1 MKRTCTAIFLNE
13 KQRHHQEQLNRIG
26 LLSLTNQRLAKIV
39 CTIFKAVNYDHAPKS
54 IDFRNTKYDLTDIQ
68 KPPKAN
74 TTTYG
79 LKSWRY
85 LAP

>member
-13 KQRHHQEQLNRIG
+13 KQRHHQEPLNRIG